1 MTSEVGIGHLRPH
14 SARPMPPIW
23 IANALSTMSIFG
35 ALVLAGSNPGSA
47 ADRVE
52 TIAVCWSNGKQIECT
67 ADTDADKATKYC
79 RSQCRFWASTPSEK
93 AACHE
98 VWRCSET
105 GFAGVVYRTGGS
117 DLTGF
122 CGLSSESETRAKMS
136 SACGTR
142 CEKHIWKLGS
152 LETAFKEI
160 ERKTIEAA
168 VAQATRNVSQ
178 SVRALIVAKLLD
190 RNLLPFPPALVKY
203 VYSLD
208 SLRSRIDRLELQL
221 DVTKGARTELAIEIE
236 KLTSDTAQA
245 DRDLV
250 ALEHANPQL
259 GQAIQNAKR
268 RTVNA
273 KGSLSKEEKDWFEEL
288 LRMVRA
294 ASAN

>member
-52 TIAVCWSNGKQIECT
+52 TIAVCWANGKQIECT

-98 VWRCSET
+98 VWRCSEI
-105 GFAGVVYRTGGS
+105 GFAGVVYQTGGS
-117 DLTGF
+117 KLTGF
-122 CGLSSESETRAKMS
+122 CGLSSESEMRAKMS
-136 SACGTR
+136 SACRTR
-142 CEKHIWKLGS
+142 CQNHRWKLGS
-152 LETAFKEI
+152 LETAFKEV

-168 VAQATRNVSQ
+168 LAEATRNVNQ
-178 SVRALIVAKLLD
+178 GVRALIAAKLLD
-190 RNLLPFPPALVKY
+190 RNLLPFPPALAKY

-208 SLRSRIDRLELQL
+208 SLCSRISRLEQQL
-221 DVTKGARTELAIEIE
+221 DVTKGARTELAIEFE
-236 KLTSDTAQA
+236 KLTSDTAQV
-245 DRDLV
+245 DQDLV
-250 ALEHANPQL
+250 VLSHENPQL
-259 GQAIQNAKR
+259 GQAIQQARQGN
-268 RTVNA
+268 VNA
-273 KGSLSKEEKDWFEEL
+273 EEPLSEKENDWFEEL
-288 LRMVRA
+288 LRRLRA